1 MAHQVKP
8 RRLRAAGRR
17 RVELQPDRVA
27 KLNQIGERRVHK
39 GQGTGFAG
47 NRVPTRAVAHRP
59 DRCVDGVKVCLR
71 PRHNS
76 VDGNSI
82 SSACAITFVHPFA

>member
-27 KLNQIGERRVHK
+27 QLNQIGERRVHK
-39 GQGTGFAG
+39 GQGTGLSG
-47 NRVPTRAVAHRP
+47 NRVPTRAAANRA
-59 DRCVDGVKVCLR
+59 DRGVDGVKVCLR
-71 PRHNS
+71 PCHK
-76 VDGNSI
+76 
-82 SSACAITFVHPFA
+82 